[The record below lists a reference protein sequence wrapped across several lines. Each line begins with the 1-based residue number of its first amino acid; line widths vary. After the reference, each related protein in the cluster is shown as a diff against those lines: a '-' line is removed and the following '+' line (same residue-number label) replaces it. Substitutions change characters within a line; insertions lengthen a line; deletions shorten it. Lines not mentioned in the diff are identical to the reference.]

1 MTRILV
7 VDRSELLAWVVE
19 RLSPPDVVI
28 ERASSF
34 ADAKRALVNDPPDAA
49 VFHLER
55 CHASWRTLIACCLE
69 NPRVIPFVCTGEPG
83 HFDACGC
90 DLPCRIEDF
99 MPINAI
105 PAQFTDRIGSLIAE
119 SESDKPLQFRRG
131 REPWADTTPE
141 RRKDHARKI

>member
-19 RLSPPDVVI
+19 RLSPPGVVI

-34 ADAKRALVNDPPDAA
+34 ADAERALVIDPPDAA
-49 VFHLER
+49 VFYLER
-55 CHASWRTLIACCLE
+55 CHASWRTLIDRCLE
-69 NPRVIPFVCTGEPG
+69 GPRVIPFVCTGELE
-83 HFDACGC
+83 HLESCGC

-99 MPINAI
+99 VPINAT
-105 PAQFTDRIGSLIAE
+105 PAEFTDRISSLIADCKSDE
-119 SESDKPLQFRRG
+119 SPRFRHG

-141 RRKDHARKI
+141 PRKKHARKI